1 MRHHLGDDLSALNLA
16 RQRAWRRLTQGAPWK
31 RLAARLGIM
40 HWIRGTD
47 DTYGANGW
55 HPHLHVLVFT
65 RSMGGEREQALR
77 DLRVRWQGCVAKA
90 LGSAHVPSSRGVD
103 LRTCRREDYI
113 AKLGLEIVAPNTKRA
128 RGVGRTP
135 WEVANDAAQ
144 DDAASLRLWVC
155 YTRAMK
161 GVRQL
166 TWSRKLRAAAQ
177 LGEDV
182 SDQAIVDA
190 VDHDA
195 PEKRVASIPAAIWDE
210 IAGKRG
216 ATFAMLRAA
225 EDDDI
230 FGVAIVIAL
239 YKWGLAPPEPGEH
252 LNQIILDLV
261 EAITPLAKEDRE
273 LAA

>member
-155 YTRAMK
+155 YTRARK

-166 TWSRKLRAAAQ
+166 TW
-177 LGEDV
+177 
-182 SDQAIVDA
+182 
-190 VDHDA
+190 
-195 PEKRVASIPAAIWDE
+195 
-210 IAGKRG
+210 
-216 ATFAMLRAA
+216 
-225 EDDDI
+225 
-230 FGVAIVIAL
+230 
-239 YKWGLAPPEPGEH
+239 
-252 LNQIILDLV
+252 
-261 EAITPLAKEDRE
+261 
-273 LAA
+273 